1 MDTNVL
7 YAALRSRAGASFAIL
22 DALER
27 GRWSLLLSQTVLTE
41 YEEVLHRESTAL
53 GLDRFRIGRLLDDFC
68 ALAEL
73 HRTSNQWTSLLSD
86 PADEAFVQLAAEARS
101 DYLISHNC
109 RHLAP
114 AATCG
119 VRVIAPRDFL
129 SILAP

>member
-53 GLDRFRIGRLLDDFC
+53 GLDRSRIGRLLDDFC

-86 PADEAFVQLAAEARS
+86 PAAEARS